1 MKFTFKPHKNLPI
14 KINTVKVLKSA
25 KMKGQISTKLI
36 FSIFFAAIFLHLSAA
51 AVFAALVIDA
61 GHGGK
66 DPGATGNGVQEKDI
80 NLEIARYTFNYL
92 SKNGYR
98 VYMTRDKDVYISL
111 ADRVNFSN
119 SIPADIFVSIH
130 QNSFTSSDVKGIE
143 VYHYIGSISGKQLAT
158 RIHDRIKSAT
168 GAASRGVKEADYY
181 VLRNTTAIACLV
193 ECGFLTNAQD
203 RTNLTNPE
211 YQRKM
216 GEAIAKGII
225 DFITYD
231 FFPLRQSQVPSF
243 SDYIP
248 PALPQALTTE
258 TKDSSTAQESV
269 ESSQTT
275 CSSFSLSLPVPVD
288 YGGAQLGVFNLI
300 LCEKFDFK
308 NIYKTSPNVF
318 SLSRS
323 KVVYSNNDS
332 DNSIDMIS
340 LYDYRNGSLGVHLF
354 NSTRNYY
361 FRRVYRSP
369 ERYFYLQR
377 MLPCP
382 AKLDSD
388 EKTDVISLYNYGYGK
403 YGVFFLKSSSGYVP
417 RRRYISS
424 AGSIYVEKSKAIS
437 ASLDGDK
444 LTDLIVLE
452 DRGKYSV
459 AVNLL
464 KSTKGYA
471 RERVYT
477 SALWTFNLSNATPVP
492 ADVDADGKT
501 DAVTFYDYRNGNFA
515 LFAFKSSGGFIPR
528 RISNVICTGTQSP
541 YRFLASHLDGDG
553 KTDFALV
560 ILQSGK
566 FRVFRF
572 LSTESYK
579 GSELK

>member
-1 MKFTFKPHKNLPI
+1 M
-14 KINTVKVLKSA
+14 KVLKSA
-25 KMKGQISTKLI
+25 KMKGKIWIKFI
-36 FSIFFAAIFLHLSAA
+36 FSMFFAAIFFHLSAA

-66 DPGATGNGVQEKDI
+66 DPGATSNGVQEKDI

-98 VYMTRDKDVYISL
+98 VYMTRNKDVYISL

-119 SIPADIFVSIH
+119 AIPADIFVSIH
-130 QNSFTSSDVKGIE
+130 QNSFTSSNVKGIE

-168 GAASRGVKEADYY
+168 GAASRGVKEANYY

-243 SDYIP
+243 PDYITP
-248 PALPQALTTE
+248 VLPRALTTE
-258 TKDSSTAQESV
+258 TTDSSTIQESA

-275 CSSFSLSLPVPVD
+275 CNPSYSFTLPVPVD

-300 LCEKFDFK
+300 FCEKFDFK
-308 NIYKTSPNVF
+308 NIYKTSPNIF

-332 DNSIDMIS
+332 DSLIDMIS
-340 LYDYRNGSLGVHLF
+340 LYDYRNGSLGVLLF

-361 FRRVYRSP
+361 FGRVYRSP

-388 EKTDVISLYNYGYGK
+388 KKTDVISLYNYGYGK
-403 YGVFFLKSSSGYVP
+403 YGVFLLKSSSGYVP

-464 KSTKGYA
+464 KSTKGYS

-492 ADVDADGKT
+492 ADVDSDGKT
-501 DAVTFYDYRNGNFA
+501 DAVALYDYRNGNFA
-515 LFAFKSSGGFIPR
+515 LFTLKSSGSFVPR
-528 RISNVICTGTQSP
+528 RISSLIYTGTQSP
-541 YRFLASHLDGDG
+541 YRFIASHLDGDR
-553 KTDFALV
+553 KTDFALI